1 VDGFHG
7 YRRIEEPA
15 THRNLDSDYPNF
27 EYSIMLLKTHF
38 DSGRQMKEQYV
49 GDVSDYRKYALL
61 RALAGDGEIKIG
73 VCWML
78 TPSDTSSD
86 GSKLGYLQKPAFRE
100 FDPPLFD
107 LLATVMNAPDK
118 RRLLLIEE
126 SSIVPGATYYNA
138 VVPDALEAREA
149 YFKDALTALQSS
161 DLIFFDPDNG
171 LDVRSRPKGK
181 PASSK
186 YLFRD
191 EVAETFMRGH
201 SLLIYQH
208 FPHEERVGF
217 INRLG
222 AELSE
227 LCKAAETWA
236 FTTSHVVFFLVV
248 HSAHAEILNKRAHDA
263 AGKWDASFVAGR
275 HLNVIQDDA
284 DNPGDG
290 EALTTPLP
298 TEKPSLLFRLTTRFS
313 RAR

>member
-1 VDGFHG
+1 ML
-7 YRRIEEPA
+7 P
-15 THRNLDSDYPNF
+15 RN
-27 EYSIMLLKTHF
+27 KV
-38 DSGRQMKEQYV
+38 DSGGQMKEQYV

-86 GSKLGYLQKPAFRE
+86 GNKLGYLQKSAFRE

-107 LLATVMNAPDK
+107 LLVTVMNAPDK

-138 VVPDALEAREA
+138 IVPDALEAREA
-149 YFKDALTALQSS
+149 YFNEALAALQSS
-161 DLIFFDPDNG
+161 ALIFFDPDNG

-191 EVAETFMRGH
+191 EVAETFRRGH

-208 FPHEERVGF
+208 FAREERSGF
-217 INRLG
+217 VTRLG
-222 AELSE
+222 TELSE
-227 LCKAAETWA
+227 LCGAAETWA

-248 HSAHAEILNKRAHDA
+248 HPAHAEKLSKRAREA
-263 AGKWDASFVAGR
+263 AGKWHASFVAGR
-275 HLNVIQDDA
+275 HINPVGDRGDDRNNDEPA
-284 DNPGDG
+284 KAAPD
-290 EALTTPLP
+290 
-298 TEKPSLLFRLTTRFS
+298 EKPSLLFRLTTRFS
-313 RAR
+313 RGR